1 MMHRYWMVQA
11 ALKVTVIP
19 VPDLRGDAPALKVRD
34 QPIILVRADLT
45 ADEHEEIVDHLLAEH
60 HQSLR

>member
-1 MMHRYWMVQA
+1 MMHQYWMVQA

-19 VPDLRGDAPALKVRD
+19 VAGLRGDAPAVKVRD
-34 QPIILVRADLT
+34 QPVILVRADLT
-45 ADEHEEIVDHLLAEH
+45 ADEHEAIVDHLLAQH